1 MEIFKL
7 GLKDQIPYFQ
17 VPVPQ
22 VVSNPVYVS
31 TVNPP
36 AVTTNPTPV
45 YYPASSKSSKTE
57 EKPHKK
63 RSKMTYQSNNSS
75 PVTEPCF
82 VDEGGSGDATSSH
95 TNQQNDYCQKY
106 ADNDENYNSNTVYY
120 VMPNNDSSG
129 QNNYPVADNNYV
141 LESSQAQGV
150 YYGNPP
156 NMSVK
161 LSNQQPP
168 YPKNNA
174 LYYPVPQNTF
184 NTVIGQS
191 PPYPTPS
198 YGTYLHQNS
207 AMYVNNPFAN
217 SYYLSIDSNYG
228 NQTEGKDS
236 NYWRIT
242 EERRNRNTKT
252 NIKVKSVTPCK
263 HKSTSTKEIAKDLK
277 GLKL

>member
-1 MEIFKL
+1 
-7 GLKDQIPYFQ
+7 
-17 VPVPQ
+17 
-22 VVSNPVYVS
+22 
-31 TVNPP
+31 
-36 AVTTNPTPV
+36 
-45 YYPASSKSSKTE
+45 
-57 EKPHKK
+57 
-63 RSKMTYQSNNSS
+63 MTYQSNNSS

-106 ADNDENYNSNTVYY
+106 AADNDENYNPNTVYY
-120 VMPNNDSSG
+120 VMPNSESSG
-129 QNNYPVADNNYV
+129 QNNYPAADNNYV

-184 NTVIGQS
+184 NTTVIGQS

-198 YGTYLHQNS
+198 YGTYLHQNG

-236 NYWRIT
+236 NYWRLT